1 MEPAVGQLETVSVI
15 GYISV
20 VDKSNAEEE
29 EGIRNAAEKINQSI
43 GEFERLYDVKDKQ
56 DLLAMAALKV
66 ASRNFDL
73 ENKGLIEGAGIE
85 EDLIAVEQLF
95 DQNL

>member
-1 MEPAVGQLETVSVI
+1 MGELSIKIKIANRVYPLTVDS
-15 GYISV
+15 S
-20 VDKSNAEEE
+20 EE

-43 GEFERLYDVKDKQ
+43 GDFERLYDVKDKQ

-66 ASRNFDL
+66 ATRNFDL
-73 ENKGLIEGAGIE
+73 EKKGILDSAGIE

-95 DQNL
+95 DKHL